1 MLSCGSTWY
10 NTNGEKML
18 KPLYNKNGIPVYGL
32 YVDGR
37 WVTSGQDILAPD
49 YNPADNGLIAYVHQA
64 TALELET
71 ALRSAQRASKI
82 WANTLVATK
91 EALFFRLRDVILTR
105 RTEIQQLLIRESG
118 SAFKKAL
125 WEIDY
130 VIDLIQTMTG
140 EIRRI
145 EGDTMPTTIEG
156 RVSMTFR
163 QPLGVVLGICPF
175 NSPFLLTMKKVVPA
189 LAAGNSI
196 IIKPSEETPLSGL
209 LIADLFDEAGLP
221 PGVLNV
227 INAAVADVSS
237 ILTEDPRVK
246 AITFTGSTRT
256 GRLLAESAARGLKR
270 ITLEMGG
277 KGPLIILR
285 DADLETAV
293 RAATFGAFLH
303 QGQVCMAGSRVIV
316 DASLYDEFCR
326 RFVERARQIKVGSPD
341 QEDTV
346 VGPLIRI
353 SQCTFIV
360 GQIEDAVSKGAVI
373 GCGGTHNGPYFTPT
387 VLTDVT
393 PAMRIYREES
403 FGPVVSVLR
412 AQNRED
418 ALRIAND
425 TSYGL
430 SAAVMTENLPDA
442 WYFAQNIEAG
452 MVHVNDST
460 ISDEAHVPFGG
471 VKNSGFG
478 REGGRYSM
486 EEMTELKWV
495 TFQTGK
501 ASFPF

>member
-1 MLSCGSTWY
+1 MWR
-10 NTNGEKML
+10 NTNGETML
-18 KPLYNKNGIPVYGL
+18 KPLCEQNGIPVYGL
-32 YVDGR
+32 YVNGQ
-37 WVTSGQDILAPD
+37 WVASAQEVLAPD
-49 YNPADNGLIAYVHQA
+49 HSPADNTLIAYVHQA
-64 TALELET
+64 SAIEIEAALH
-71 ALRSAQRASKI
+71 SAQRAAKD
-82 WANTLVATK
+82 WAATLVATK
-91 EALFFRLRDVILTR
+91 EALFFRLREVILAR

-130 VIDLIQTMTG
+130 VVDLIQTMVG

-145 EGDTMPTTIEG
+145 AGETMPTTIDG
-156 RVSMTFR
+156 RVSLSFR

-189 LAAGNSI
+189 VAAGNAI

-227 INAAVADVSS
+227 INAAVSDVSPA
-237 ILTEDPRVK
+237 LTEDARIK

-256 GRLLAESAARGLKR
+256 GRLLAEGAARGLKR

-277 KGPLIILR
+277 KGPLVVLR
-285 DADLETAV
+285 DADLDAAV

-316 DASLYDEFCR
+316 DASLHDVFCE
-326 RFVERARQIKVGSPD
+326 RFVERAQNVRVGPPE

-346 VGPLIRI
+346 VGPLIRL
-353 SQCTFIV
+353 SQCAFIA
-360 GQIEDAVSKGAVI
+360 GQIEDAVSKGAIVQ
-373 GCGGTHNGPYFTPT
+373 CGGTYEGPYFAPT
-387 VLTDVT
+387 VLSDVT
-393 PAMRIYREES
+393 PDMRIYHEES

-412 AQNRED
+412 AHDTQD
-418 ALRIAND
+418 ALRLAND
-425 TSYGL
+425 TAYGL
-430 SAAVMTENLPDA
+430 SAAVMTENLRDA

-452 MVHVNDST
+452 MVHINDST
-460 ISDEAHVPFGG
+460 ISDEPHVPFGG

-478 REGGRYSM
+478 REGGRYSI

>member
-1 MLSCGSTWY
+1 MRR
-10 NTNGEKML
+10 NTNGETML
-18 KPLYNKNGIPVYGL
+18 KPLCEQNGIPVYGL
-32 YVDGR
+32 YVNGQ
-37 WVTSGQDILAPD
+37 WVASAQEVLAPD
-49 YNPADNGLIAYVHQA
+49 HSPADNALIAYVHQA
-64 TALELET
+64 SATEIEAALH
-71 ALRSAQRASKI
+71 SAQCAAKD

-91 EALFFRLRDVILTR
+91 EALFFRLREVILAR

-130 VIDLIQTMTG
+130 VIDLIQTMVG

-145 EGDTMPTTIEG
+145 SGETMPTTIDG
-156 RVSMTFR
+156 RVSMSFR

-189 LAAGNSI
+189 VAAGNAI

-209 LIADLFDEAGLP
+209 LIADLFEEAGLP

-227 INAAVADVSS
+227 INAAVSDVSPA
-237 ILTEDPRVK
+237 LTEDPRIK

-256 GRLLAESAARGLKR
+256 GRLLAEGAARGLKR

-277 KGPLIILR
+277 KGPLVVLR
-285 DADLETAV
+285 DADLDAAV

-316 DASLYDEFCR
+316 DSALHDEFCT
-326 RFVERARQIKVGSPD
+326 RFVERAKQVRVGPPD

-346 VGPLIRI
+346 VGPLIRL
-353 SQCTFIV
+353 SQCAFIA
-360 GQIEDAVSKGAVI
+360 GQIEDAVSKGAVVR
-373 GCGGTHNGPYFTPT
+373 CGGTHDGPYFAPT
-387 VLTDVT
+387 VLSGVT
-393 PAMRIYREES
+393 AAMRIYHEES

-412 AQNRED
+412 AQDTQD
-418 ALRIAND
+418 ALRLAND
-425 TSYGL
+425 TAYGL
-430 SAAVMTENLPDA
+430 SAAVMTENLRDA

-460 ISDEAHVPFGG
+460 ISDEPHVPFGG

-478 REGGRYSM
+478 REGGRYSI